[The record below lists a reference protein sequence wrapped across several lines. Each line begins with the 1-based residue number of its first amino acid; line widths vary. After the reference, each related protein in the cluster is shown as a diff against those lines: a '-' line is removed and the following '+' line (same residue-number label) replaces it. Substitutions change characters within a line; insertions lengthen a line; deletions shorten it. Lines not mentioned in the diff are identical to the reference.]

1 MTGAREARTRF
12 VWPPTKA
19 DVLAV
24 VLAGCLIVAI
34 IREAWWPA
42 VVLAIL
48 LTATVLSPR
57 AVQAR
62 AEGPGIVVQA
72 DFELD
77 DEVSPLGPDH
87 PPSSGRSPG
96 EPACRPRSRPRSRQP
111 AAG

>member
-1 MTGAREARTRF
+1 MTEARRVHTRF
-12 VWPPTKA
+12 AWPPTKA

-42 VVLAIL
+42 VVLAVL

-62 AEGPGIVVQA
+62 AEGPGIVVEA
-72 DFELD
+72 EFELD
-77 DEVSPLGPDH
+77 DEVSSPEPDH
-87 PPSSGRSPG
+87 RPCPPRSPDDQ
-96 EPACRPRSRPRSRQP
+96 ARRPRSRPRSKRP